1 MSTVTRL
8 SRVRNDMAA
17 ELSAAPKAP
26 DRTIDIFRLIEALRR
41 RKVLIAGLVFIIT
54 AIVALLVMQITPL
67 YRAEALVV
75 VEANRT
81 NVVNKI
87 ESVTQSLPPDYYTN
101 ETEAAVVASRSVIAR
116 VVDKLDLYNN
126 PLYNPELRPV
136 QSDLMTAITAA
147 ISGMLGGGP
156 DKEQAQKPLYPWLG
170 LPPDEA
176 RAAMRE
182 YIIDVLLA
190 QLTVVPSQRSRVLT
204 VQYVSSDAD
213 MASRAANEVAQAYIT
228 DQLSSRGRT
237 TQKASAW
244 LNDRVSELRNRVVES
259 ETKLEEFRRKS
270 GVIEERGSSGLR
282 EQQAKLNSELI
293 GARAKR
299 AESEARYQ
307 QAQSLVRTNG
317 VDTAAAVL
325 ESPLIQRLR
334 EQEALVVR
342 KIAEL
347 TSELRE
353 THPKMVLVKSEIND
367 LRKKIADEV
376 NKLIINLRN
385 ELDIARVREQNLKNE
400 IDTIQRQIEDQNAAE
415 VTVRALLSEVQAN
428 KQLYE
433 TVLTRFK
440 ETNVV
445 DEEIQQADAR
455 IISSAT
461 VPTRP
466 FYPRRNLMIAVAF
479 LASLVIAIAISMLLE
494 MLDRGFRDVSQIE
507 TLTGV
512 PALGMVPLLR
522 RSERKR
528 ILPHQVVARR
538 PGSAYGEA
546 MRRLRTAL
554 MLSDAGATPKI
565 VMVCSS
571 VPVEGKTST
580 AVSLAI
586 LAARSGQ
593 RALVIDCDLRHPS
606 AHKLFGATNEKGLTN
621 YLAGQVDISEI
632 VEIDV
637 DTGVHF
643 ICAGAHAP
651 NPPDLLGSQQMRQL
665 LQMMA
670 HQYDIVVLDTPPLL
684 AVSDSLVLVRSVDK
698 TIFLVRW
705 EKTRRDT
712 ALAGLKQLIDA
723 GADLAGVV
731 MTQVDTRKQA
741 RYGEGAYGYY
751 YYGRSRYYTE

>member
-1 MSTVTRL
+1 VSSVTRL
-8 SRVRNDMAA
+8 SRVRTDIAA
-17 ELSAAPKAP
+17 EPSAAPKAP
-26 DRTIDIFRLIEALRR
+26 DQTVDIFRLIAALRR
-41 RKVLIAGLVFIIT
+41 RKVLITGIVFLVT
-54 AIVALLVMQITPL
+54 AFVALLVNQITPL
-67 YRAEALVV
+67 YRAEALIVV
-75 VEANRT
+75 ASDRT
-81 NVVNKI
+81 NVVKI
-87 ESVTQSLPPDYYTN
+87 EAVTQSLPPDYYTN

-126 PLYNPELRPV
+126 PLYNPELQPV
-136 QSDLMTAITAA
+136 QSDIWSAIGSA
-147 ISGMLGGGP
+147 IVNLVGGA
-156 DKEQAQKPLYPWLG
+156 DKEKAQKPLYPWIG
-170 LPPDEA
+170 LPADEA
-176 RAAMRE
+176 RSAMRE
-182 YIIDVLLA
+182 YIIDLFLT

-213 MASRAANEVAQAYIT
+213 MAARAANEVAQAYIV

-244 LNDRVSELRNRVVES
+244 LNDRVTELRNRVIES

-270 GVIEERGSSGLR
+270 GVVEDRGTNVLR

-293 GARAKR
+293 SARAKR
-299 AESEARYQ
+299 AEAEARYS

-342 KIAEL
+342 KIGEL
-347 TSELRE
+347 QSELRD
-353 THPKMVLVKSEIND
+353 THPKMVLAKSELVD

-385 ELDIARVREQNLKNE
+385 ELDISRVREQNLKNE
-400 IDTIQRQIEDQNAAE
+400 ADALQHQIEDQNSAE
-415 VTVRALLSEVQAN
+415 VTVHSLMSEVAAN

-433 TVLTRFK
+433 TVLARFK

-445 DEEIQQADAR
+445 DEEMQTADAR
-455 IISSAT
+455 VISAAT
-461 VPTRP
+461 TPTQP
-466 FYPRRNLMIAVAF
+466 FYPRKNLMIAVAF
-479 LASLVIAIAISMLLE
+479 LVSLVIGIAISVFLE

-522 RSERKR
+522 RGERKR
-528 ILPHQVVARR
+528 TPPHQVAARR

-554 MLSDAGATPKI
+554 LLSDAGSPPKI

-571 VPVEGKTST
+571 VPFEGKTST
-580 AVSLAI
+580 AASLAI

-593 RALVIDCDLRHPS
+593 RALLIDCDLRHPS
-606 AHKLFGATNEKGLTN
+606 AHKLFDASNDKGLTN
-621 YLAGQVDISEI
+621 YLAGQVDVAEVI
-632 VEIDV
+632 EIDV

-643 ICAGAHAP
+643 ICAGSHAP

-665 LQMMA
+665 LKIMA
-670 HQYDIVVLDTPPLL
+670 HQYDLVVLDTPPLL
-684 AVSDSLVLVRSVDK
+684 AVSDALVLVRVVDK

-705 EKTRRDT
+705 EKTRRET

-723 GADLAGVV
+723 GSDIAGAV
-731 MTQVDTRKQA
+731 MTQVDMRKQA

-751 YYGRSRYYTE
+751 YYGRARYYTE